1 MPIENFERYTPRIHA
16 DAFVH
21 PGAWVIGDVEV
32 AERATVWP
40 GAVLRGD
47 HGAIRIGARTSI
59 QDGTVAHATVDD
71 SQTRVAEECTVGHR
85 VILHGCQVGPRCLIG
100 MGSILL
106 DHAELG
112 AECFVGAGS
121 LITAHKK
128 FPPRSFIL
136 GAPARRVRE
145 VTAEEIEWIVFS
157 CQSYQELADRHRRS
171 APS

>member
-85 VILHGCQVGPRCLIG
+85 VILHGSRVAHHRAQEVPTALVHP
-100 MGSILL
+100 GS
-106 DHAELG
+106 AR
-112 AECFVGAGS
+112 
-121 LITAHKK
+121 
-128 FPPRSFIL
+128 PPRSGSDGRGDRMDRL
-136 GAPARRVRE
+136 LVPVLSRARR
-145 VTAEEIEWIVFS
+145 
-157 CQSYQELADRHRRS
+157 
-171 APS
+171 